1 MKEME
6 HLKAATDT
14 VYQQLADNPGTGI
27 PVDPDLVDFMGIPEA
42 TDQTDDGDIQVAD

>member
-6 HLKAATDT
+6 HLKAVTDT
-14 VYQQLADNPGTGI
+14 VYQQLADNLGIGI

-42 TDQTDDGDIQVAD
+42 SDPTDDGDIQVTD